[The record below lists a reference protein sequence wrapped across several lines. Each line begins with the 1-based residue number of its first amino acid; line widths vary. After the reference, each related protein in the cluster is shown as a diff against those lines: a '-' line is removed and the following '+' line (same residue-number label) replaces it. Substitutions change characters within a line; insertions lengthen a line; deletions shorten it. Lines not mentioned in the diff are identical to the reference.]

1 MASLTEQEQATTDGT
16 VDERLDVRT
25 TATATDDRR
34 TGGPFFKIGV
44 ASAKPR
50 RLPFSHAPR
59 FLPPLGVKMR
69 TGIMRPRDVAHVL
82 GLFRVG
88 CPICVSPPE
97 GAPFLSY
104 VRT

>member
-1 MASLTEQEQATTDGT
+1 
-16 VDERLDVRT
+16 
-25 TATATDDRR
+25 
-34 TGGPFFKIGV
+34 
-44 ASAKPR
+44 
-50 RLPFSHAPR
+50 
-59 FLPPLGVKMR
+59 MR